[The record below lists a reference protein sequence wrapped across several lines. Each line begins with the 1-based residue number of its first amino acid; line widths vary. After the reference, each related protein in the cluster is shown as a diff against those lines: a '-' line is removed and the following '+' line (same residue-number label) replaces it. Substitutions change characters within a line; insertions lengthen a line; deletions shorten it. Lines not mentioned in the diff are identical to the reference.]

1 MRKGTNSIFALWE
14 KAAKAK
20 KKKKQKKQKTK
31 KKQTKKKQ
39 TASTSTPN
47 SPPVEI
53 ENNLQVALVQA
64 QDDGEAQA
72 QSAVEANDEAH
83 AHYNL

>member
-20 KKKKQKKQKTK
+20 KKKNKKNKKQKKTN
-31 KKQTKKKQ
+31 KKKQ